1 MAIAICNASFFEV
14 ISPNLKTASSRRTI
28 TIDEGTLEILLLQ
41 KAYCEKMRLKNGWC
55 ASTLVFPR
63 DGKTERPLTQNYVSK
78 KFSIYCHRIGLAGF
92 TFHSLRHTH
101 ATMLVAAGVHSKSS
115 STALG
120 TLPLQ

>member
-1 MAIAICNASFFEV
+1 M
-14 ISPNLKTASSRRTI
+14 
-28 TIDEGTLEILLLQ
+28 EILLLQ
-41 KAYCEKMRLKNGWC
+41 KAYCEKMRLKNGWR

-92 TFHSLRHTH
+92 IFHSLRHTH